1 MADKNILLTAVN
13 VIAAPREAFEALRL
27 KPTVLLP
34 LVAVILAN
42 TAVMFAYYSEV
53 DIAWV
58 MESGLQNASVD
69 LTPAQRQA
77 ALNRM
82 GNLSPVVV
90 ASTAAV
96 SAALFLTLW
105 FFLNAAYLAGVSF
118 VTDDGFG
125 LKHWFAMICWCA
137 LPLLFGAAASLVNIF
152 FNDATFLRPD
162 RMNPLS
168 FSSLLDLDSA
178 AASAMRQSVQTLDIS
193 AIWAMV
199 LGVYAYHV
207 WTRRNLLE
215 SALIVLAP
223 AILMFGSILYFTS
236 S

>member
-90 ASTAAV
+90 ASTGAV

-162 RMNPLS
+162 QMNPLS

-199 LGVYAYHV
+199 LGVYAYHA

-223 AILMFGSILYFTS
+223 AILISGSIFYFTS